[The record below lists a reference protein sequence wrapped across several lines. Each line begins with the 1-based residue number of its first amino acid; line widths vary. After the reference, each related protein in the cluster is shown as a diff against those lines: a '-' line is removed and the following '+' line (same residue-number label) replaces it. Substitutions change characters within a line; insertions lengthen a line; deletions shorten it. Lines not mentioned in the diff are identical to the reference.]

1 MKTLNIPKHIIFGAK
16 LPLIEMIIEGSRQYM
31 FSMNNYNLYRED
43 SDLNGRGTFTIG
55 SLFKMARNCPYC
67 LMNTSVILPEC
78 ETTCEPCSL
87 LAEKYEELYTASD
100 RVPGGSSKLRKVRL
114 HKVPH
119 LYECEVLSAL
129 LGCTTTPAEKKFAEA
144 YYNLAISWMDFP
156 EDAMFCLRDLR
167 ETYENFLQSC
177 YGNQPQLSPEAKE
190 PREVV
195 GAILDS
201 IVAPALIPQVWF
213 NCSSAEE
220 RQNENEM
227 KAPKCVDFILIFEN
241 KLHVVEIDSLSRYL
255 RLGSSAKWV
264 VDEETFTDTL
274 RVDRYLCS
282 RGYVVHRFSEWEI
295 INASESE
302 LIDFLSDVL
311 GLMPRHFKPKLLT
324 SC

>member
-1 MKTLNIPKHIIFGAK
+1 MNTRNIPKHIIFGAK
-16 LPLIEMIIEGSRQYM
+16 PPRIEMTIEGSRQYM
-31 FSMNNYNLYRED
+31 FSVNNYNLYRED

-55 SLFKMARNCPYC
+55 RLFKIARNCPYC
-67 LMNTSVILPEC
+67 LINSSVILPEC

-87 LAEKYEELYTASD
+87 LAEKYEELCTASD
-100 RVPGGSSKLRKVRL
+100 RMLEGGSKLRKVRL

-177 YGNQPQLSPEAKE
+177 YGNQPQLSPEAME

-195 GAILDS
+195 GIILDS

-213 NCSSAEE
+213 NCSLAPEQQS
-220 RQNENEM
+220 ENKI
-227 KAPKCVDFILIFEN
+227 KAPTCVDFVLIFEN
-241 KLHVVEIDSLSRYL
+241 KLHVIEIDSLSRYL
-255 RLGSSAKWV
+255 RLGSSGKWV
-264 VDEETFTDTL
+264 VDEETYTDNL
-274 RVDRYLCS
+274 RVERYLCS
-282 RGYVVHRFSEWEI
+282 RGYEVHRFSEREI
-295 INASESE
+295 INATESE
-302 LIDFLSDVL
+302 LIDLLSDVL
-311 GLMPRHFKPKLLT
+311 GMMPRRFKPKLLT

>member
-1 MKTLNIPKHIIFGAK
+1 MKTQNIPKHIIFGAR
-16 LPLIEMIIEGSRQYM
+16 LPRIETIIEGSRQYM
-31 FSMNNYNLYRED
+31 FSMENYNLYRED

-55 SLFKMARNCPYC
+55 RLFRIARNCPYC

-87 LAEKYEELYTASD
+87 LAEKYEELYTEFD
-100 RVPGGSSKLRKVRL
+100 LMPGGNSKLRKVRL

-119 LYECEVLSAL
+119 LYKCEVLSAL

-144 YYNLAISWMDFP
+144 YYNLAITWMDFP

-167 ETYENFLQSC
+167 ETYKDFLQSR
-177 YGNQPQLSPEAKE
+177 YGNQPQLSPEAME
-190 PREVV
+190 PRQIV

-201 IVAPALIPQVWF
+201 IAAPALIPQVWF
-213 NCSSAEE
+213 NCTSAREQ
-220 RQNENEM
+220 QNENEM
-227 KAPKCVDFILIFEN
+227 KVPRSVDFILIFEN

-255 RLGSSAKWV
+255 RLGSGGKWV
-264 VDEETFTDTL
+264 IDEETFTDNL

-282 RGYVVHRFSEWEI
+282 SGYEVHRFSEWEI
-295 INASESE
+295 VNATESE
-302 LIDFLSDVL
+302 LIDLLSDVL
-311 GLMPRHFKPKLLT
+311 GMPRHFKPKLLT

>member
-1 MKTLNIPKHIIFGAK
+1 MKTLNIPKHIILGAK
-16 LPLIEMIIEGSRQYM
+16 LPRMEMVIEGSRQYM
-31 FSMNNYNLYRED
+31 FSNNNYNLYRED
-43 SDLNGRGTFTIG
+43 SDLNGRGTLTVG
-55 SLFKMARNCPYC
+55 RLFRMARNCPYC
-67 LMNTSVILPEC
+67 LMNTSAIIPEC

-87 LAEKYEELYTASD
+87 LAEKYEELHTEFD
-100 RVPGGSSKLRKVRL
+100 RVPGGGSKLRKVRL

-144 YYNLAISWMDFP
+144 YYNLAITWMDFP
-156 EDAMFCLRDLR
+156 EDAMFCLRNLR
-167 ETYENFLQSC
+167 ETYEDFLQSR

-213 NCSSAEE
+213 NCTSAREQQGE
-220 RQNENEM
+220 TEM
-227 KAPKCVDFILIFEN
+227 KVPRCVDFILIFEN
-241 KLHVVEIDSLSRYL
+241 ELHVVEIDGLSRYL
-255 RLGSSAKWV
+255 RLGSGGKWV
-264 VDEETFTDTL
+264 IDEETFSDNL

-282 RGYVVHRFSEWEI
+282 CGYQVHRFSEREI
-295 INASESE
+295 INATESE
-302 LIDFLSDVL
+302 LIDILSDVL
-311 GLMPRHFKPKLLT
+311 GMPRHFKPKLLT